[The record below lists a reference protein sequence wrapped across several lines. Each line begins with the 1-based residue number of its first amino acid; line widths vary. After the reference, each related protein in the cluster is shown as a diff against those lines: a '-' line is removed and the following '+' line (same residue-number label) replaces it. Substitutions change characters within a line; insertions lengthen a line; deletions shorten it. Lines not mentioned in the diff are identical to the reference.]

1 MSNKWCKWYC
11 SFPYTEKTKEDC
23 KKVCNKPDC
32 HNFSRSKE
40 VLRKISEELLKEV
53 ERNLY

>member
-11 SFPYTEKTKEDC
+11 LLSYNEKTKEDC

-32 HNFSRSKE
+32 HNSSRSKE
-40 VLRKISEELLKEV
+40 VFKKISEELLKEV